1 MSTTDSNDS
10 AGTGRMDP
18 AARRIDLLHRT
29 GSVVIGLGLWVF
41 AVLGFVQRLDFFS
54 TQGQPVLGLSSN
66 GLLSTISVVFGGIL
80 IGAGIRGG
88 RLSSSVQVVVGAL
101 FLLSGIVNV
110 LVLNT
115 ELNLLAFRMPN
126 VIFSLVVGGILL
138 TIGSWG
144 RFTGRLRADSPYSR
158 ERQIGAFE
166 DPQLSPELS
175 GIDLEG
181 SPAEARAA
189 RELAEAER
197 AVAEHRAAPEVV
209 AEVHA
214 LAGLRRPE
222 DRIHAWQERHTGPA
236 PS

>member
-1 MSTTDSNDS
+1 MSSTDTS
-10 AGTGRMDP
+10 GRARAAEER
-18 AARRIDLLHRT
+18 AARRLDHLHRT

-66 GLLSTISVVFGGIL
+66 GLLSTISVVFGAIL

-88 RLSSSVQVVVGAL
+88 RLSSTVQVVVGAL

-110 LVLNT
+110 LVLNSG
-115 ELNLLAFRMPN
+115 LNLLAFRMPN

-138 TIGSWG
+138 TVGSWG

-158 ERQIGAFE
+158 EHSDGTFE
-166 DPQLSPELS
+166 DLQLSPELS

-181 SPAEARAA
+181 SAAEVAAA

-197 AVAEHRAAPEVV
+197 AVAEHRARPEVV
-209 AEVHA
+209 AEVRA
-214 LAGLRRPE
+214 LAGVRRPE
-222 DRIHAWQERHTGPA
+222 DRIHAWQQRHPGGAA

>member
-1 MSTTDSNDS
+1 VSNTGTPEDTT
-10 AGTGRMDP
+10 
-18 AARRIDLLHRT
+18 AAHTAHRIDLLHRT
-29 GSVVIGLGLWVF
+29 GSVMVGLGLWVF

-66 GLLSTISVVFGGIL
+66 GLLSTISVVFGAIL
-80 IGAGIRGG
+80 VGAGIRGG

-110 LVLNT
+110 LVLNSG
-115 ELNLLAFRMPN
+115 LNLLAFRMPN

-138 TIGSWG
+138 TVGSWG
-144 RFTGRLRADSPYSR
+144 RFTGRLRADSPYAR
-158 ERQIGAFE
+158 ERVGTFE

-175 GIDLEG
+175 GIDLDG
-181 SPAEARAA
+181 GAAEAAAA

-197 AVAEHRAAPEVV
+197 AVAEHRARPEVAAAV
-209 AEVHA
+209 RA

-222 DRIHAWQERHTGPA
+222 DRIHAWQQRHA